1 MSTFQT
7 SVNVVTPIE
16 LGKPEEAPTGP
27 STWNVEIFV
36 QTIKEMVCTKF
47 SVGVLKRNRSV
58 STMLCNPI
66 VVEDWKICADL
77 KKPGCLFVLFR
88 YLS

>member
-36 QTIKEMVCTKF
+36 QTIKETVCTKI
-47 SVGVLKRNRSV
+47 SGRLEDLCRSKETWM
-58 STMLCNPI
+58 SFR
-66 VVEDWKICADL
+66 
-77 KKPGCLFVLFR
+77 FV
-88 YLS
+88 